1 MVLTR
6 PGPDPHSAGPVV
18 DQDRRLSLDATTVP
32 LPAVTA
38 TSTTF
43 ETATS
48 TTFETAT
55 STTFDPRTESYRT
68 DTMNL
73 ELDMCYF
80 SPLIEITP
88 L

>member
-48 TTFETAT
+48 TTF
-55 STTFDPRTESYRT
+55 DPRTESYRT

>member
-48 TTFETAT
+48 TTF
-55 STTFDPRTESYRT
+55 DPRTESYRT

-73 ELDMCYF
+73 EPEMCYF
-80 SPLIEITP
+80 SPLIEIIP

>member
-48 TTFETAT
+48 TTF
-55 STTFDPRTESYRT
+55 DPRTESYRT

-80 SPLIEITP
+80 SLLIEITP

>member
-1 MVLTR
+1 MVLFR

-18 DQDRRLSLDATTVP
+18 DQDRRLSLDAMTVP
-32 LPAVTA
+32 LPAGTA

-48 TTFETAT
+48 TTY
-55 STTFDPRTESYRT
+55 DPRTESYRT

>member
-1 MVLTR
+1 MVLIR
-6 PGPDPHSAGPVV
+6 PGPDPHTAGPVV

-32 LPAVTA
+32 LPAI
-38 TSTTF
+38 
-43 ETATS
+43 TATS

>member
-18 DQDRRLSLDATTVP
+18 DQDRRLSLDASTVP
-32 LPAVTA
+32 LPAV
-38 TSTTF
+38 
-43 ETATS
+43 TATS

-68 DTMNL
+68 DTMSL
-73 ELDMCYF
+73 EPDMCYF

>member
-43 ETATS
+43 ETATR
-48 TTFETAT
+48 
-55 STTFDPRTESYRT
+55 TTFDPRTESYRT